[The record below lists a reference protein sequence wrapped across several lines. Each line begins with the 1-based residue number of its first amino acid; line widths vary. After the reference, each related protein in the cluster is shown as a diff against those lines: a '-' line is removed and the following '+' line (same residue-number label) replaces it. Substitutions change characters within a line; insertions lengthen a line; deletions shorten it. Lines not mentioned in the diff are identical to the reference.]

1 MICFAVKLLKISPD
15 NVSCVVRALRH
26 GGVWAELAKQMPGYM
41 GTSILESDVA
51 SDFYLVTESWKSKY
65 DYFESE
71 ISPIGIFLSDVLH
84 RMAYHHCSLGPFS
97 FPPSAEATSEESSS
111 KRGETAPDEFSASV
125 EDVQLVRN

>member
-15 NVSCVVRALRH
+15 NVSYVVRALRR

-41 GTSILESDVA
+41 GTSILESDA

-84 RMAYHHCSLGPFS
+84 RMAYHYSSLGPFS

-111 KRGETAPDEFSASV
+111 TRGETAPDEFSASV